1 MRSISVF
8 LILSA
13 LGCAGS
19 TNIGSS
25 AQSTTTNIA
34 GVATGMFAKLSMV
47 AESEPVVLPL
57 AASPAGA
64 WSHVA
69 PAYAE
74 IGIPLTI
81 IAADAMLAGNQGFNV
96 RRSIGR
102 VPMRNYLRCGDD
114 GTGPN
119 ADSYQIS
126 MNIATQ
132 IQKVGDGTSKVAT
145 VMDATATSPTMG
157 GNLIHCS
164 TTGELEARVNEVVA
178 TLLNLRR

>member
-1 MRSISVF
+1 MPRTS
-8 LILSA
+8 LLLLLSA
-13 LGCAGS
+13 FGCASS

-34 GVATGMFAKLSMV
+34 GVTTGTFAKLSMV

-57 AASPAGA
+57 AASPEGA
-64 WSHVA
+64 WAQVA
-69 PAYAE
+69 PAYTE

-81 IAADAMLAGNQGFNV
+81 VAADAKLAGNQGFNV

-102 VPMRNYLRCGDD
+102 IPMRNYLRCGDD

-119 ADSYQIS
+119 ADTYQIS

-132 IQKVGDGTSKVAT
+132 IQKVDDGTSKVAT

-178 TLLNLRR
+178 TLLNLRK